1 MNKLSKRIK
10 GKKYFDK
17 YYKENKKKGNSPI
30 SLGTEE
36 QQKLNELQI
45 AIKEI
50 NLVLLDFQFKK
61 ATRQPIKPHEIKI
74 AKKQRARL
82 ITQYWQIY
90 SGDEICSP
98 LN

>member
-1 MNKLSKRIK
+1 LSKRIK

>member
-17 YYKENKKKGNSPI
+17 YYKENKKKGNSPL